1 MRVPVYYITREYHY
15 GCGMWRIRRT
25 LDLDI
30 GTDALRLLLCAKDG
44 DELAAVGAEYLHAK
58 LLGVK
63 FGNGIEA
70 GADRV
75 VGQGLDLVDRVR
87 VAVLRAGEIEL
98 KRFLRQSKDV
108 RRRPRLRRR
117 T

>member
-1 MRVPVYYITREYHY
+1 MRVPVYYITRECHY
-15 GCGMWRIRRT
+15 GCGMGQTRRT

-75 VGQGLDLVDRVR
+75 VG
-87 VAVLRAGEIEL
+87 
-98 KRFLRQSKDV
+98 
-108 RRRPRLRRR
+108 
-117 T
+117 